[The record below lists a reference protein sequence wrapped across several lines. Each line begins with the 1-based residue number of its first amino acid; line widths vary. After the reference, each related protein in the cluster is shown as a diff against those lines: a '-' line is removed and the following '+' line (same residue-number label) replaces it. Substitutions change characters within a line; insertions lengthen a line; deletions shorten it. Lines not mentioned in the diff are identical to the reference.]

1 MNEIKLE
8 RKKAYKNTDPM
19 TTVNRIRQILYKN
32 NIFVIEVSQ
41 KIEPVT
47 GVCSCRIILGD
58 ESVRSLN
65 IGSNGKGMN
74 AQYSLASAYAEFM
87 ERLQNGATLWK
98 VLGITDYMV
107 RSRDYSR
114 EQMIGFA
121 EEMFKRAYDPSE
133 NYHDIATAYID
144 SGNYREAVVFDEVNG
159 QGKIT
164 VPSGLF
170 NKMTGSNGMA
180 AGNTYK
186 EAIIQGLS
194 EIFERYAIS
203 KMFLEEITPPTVCED
218 IFNETDVI
226 KRLKRLKIV
235 GVNYKILDCSLGI
248 NIPVLALLI
257 EKGGKYHI
265 HYGADPSPITALERC
280 LTEIFQGRNI
290 EELPLYEPYYEKDDL
305 QKKFKNEEK
314 EYTDSTGKVPAWII
328 ENEPTYSF
336 EGFIHPVTVSDDDDL
351 SFYIRILDSLGKKL
365 YVRDCGYLGFPTV
378 RLYVPGMTENHCP
391 SPEDCISAKT
401 EEDIVQAVRRL
412 PSLSEDEVMRL
423 CDKIGS
429 TINLAQMLPPGDFP
443 GRRWDDRQFKAA
455 ILIKAG
461 QTKAGME
468 LLDSY
473 IADNYMTEK
482 QAELMKLHFKI
493 KKVLFRR
500 NEWPDCPDC
509 DTCSAVRKCKKE
521 EVETLDKALCNLL
534 SQ

>member
-107 RSRDYSR
+107 RSRDYSK

-133 NYHDIATAYID
+133 NYHDIATAYIE

-203 KMFLEEITPPTVCED
+203 RMFLEEITPPTVCED
-218 IFNETDVI
+218 IFNETEVI
-226 KRLKRLKIV
+226 RRLKRLKIV

-280 LTEIFQGRNI
+280 LTEIFQGIYPGLYRKYGIFQFNHQPCFSDFEGGCGKKEQNILYIQQHFQYSAIEQIIDIIPVPIENHSIYVYRMKELKGNYMDTIRLIEYVLSENYNTAWDKNVWDDIECFGYLRDLADWFVSDKFCHKLGTAYAFLSALAKIDKYTYERVVRDMTGLEQLGDHHIIYIAALIGKKYAADVDSEMDFSKPSSILYTYLWQQLYSGKACCHLEQEEKFGYVREKYLESVSRNVQ
-290 EELPLYEPYYEKDDL
+290 LVMHDYLYHSIMIKSSM
-305 QKKFKNEEK
+305 KNEK
-314 EYTDSTGKVPAWII
+314 
-328 ENEPTYSF
+328 
-336 EGFIHPVTVSDDDDL
+336 
-351 SFYIRILDSLGKKL
+351 
-365 YVRDCGYLGFPTV
+365 
-378 RLYVPGMTENHCP
+378 
-391 SPEDCISAKT
+391 
-401 EEDIVQAVRRL
+401 
-412 PSLSEDEVMRL
+412 
-423 CDKIGS
+423 
-429 TINLAQMLPPGDFP
+429 
-443 GRRWDDRQFKAA
+443 
-455 ILIKAG
+455 
-461 QTKAGME
+461 
-468 LLDSY
+468 
-473 IADNYMTEK
+473 
-482 QAELMKLHFKI
+482 
-493 KKVLFRR
+493 R
-500 NEWPDCPDC
+500 N
-509 DTCSAVRKCKKE
+509 
-521 EVETLDKALCNLL
+521 
-534 SQ
+534 